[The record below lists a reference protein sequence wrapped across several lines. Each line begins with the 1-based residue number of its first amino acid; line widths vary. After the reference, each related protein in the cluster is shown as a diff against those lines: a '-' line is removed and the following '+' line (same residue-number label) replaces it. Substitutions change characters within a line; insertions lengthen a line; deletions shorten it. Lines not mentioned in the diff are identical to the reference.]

1 MVRPYSQLT
10 STHRVNSNRFL
21 DLPGFTLY
29 RFTHRCGSK
38 EGDVKAQV
46 KRGLGLVCLFVWL
59 FTLAHSATAQ
69 PAYEPFNYS
78 AGAAPGNGGTGWSGG
93 WSPGSSQVVTPGLT
107 FTGLTTS
114 GNALGPSGAFASRQ
128 LQTPVVGVAG
138 TSVILRALIKSNING
153 TPASHAT
160 IGNYPGGGSNV
171 FSMGDLPMAD
181 ADAGNWGIQTGCGNF
196 YSNVPVVANQTVY
209 LIAQIDFNVSGTN
222 DRMRLWV
229 QTSPPAVPHFTLTPD
244 IPNVLCNLNTFTGV
258 YWQTQQSQIV
268 DEIRVDTTQ
277 SSCVPPPNTTMV
289 AWYPFD
295 ESTGTASANL
305 ATGNTGKRIGSPTP
319 IAGMV
324 AKGLHFDGI
333 NDYVEAPSTI
343 VTNIGPAG
351 TPLTCSGSYSTCR
364 GDFSIDAWI
373 RVDPSASGSVL
384 TIVDKRAGSAPAI
397 YGYHL
402 AVYQQNRLALQLA
415 DGLGSGG
422 FSNYLSPFLSPTL
435 TDGQWHHVAVTVSRL
450 STTGIKWYH
459 NGAAV
464 TPFSNPTGRQ
474 GSLVNNS
481 PLRIGTRTAASP
493 LTGWFQGDIDELEI
507 FNRVLSAAEV
517 KALFNAG
524 PFGKCK

>member
-1 MVRPYSQLT
+1 MVRPHSQIT
-10 STHRVNSNRFL
+10 STHGINSNQFL

-29 RFTHRCGSK
+29 RLSRQFVCR
-38 EGDVKAQV
+38 EGNVKAQV

-59 FTLAHSATAQ
+59 CVMAHSAMAQ
-69 PAYEPFNYS
+69 PAYEPFNYP
-78 AGAAPGNGGTGWSGG
+78 AGAAPGNGGTGWSGA

-107 FTGLTTS
+107 FTGLTTA

-181 ADAGNWGIQTGCGNF
+181 ANAGNWGIQNGCGNF

-209 LIAQIDFNVSGTN
+209 LTAQIDFNVSGSN

-229 QTSPPAVPHFTLTPD
+229 QTSPPAAPTFTLTPD
-244 IPNVLCNLNTFTGV
+244 IDVLCNLNTFSGV

-268 DEIRVDTTQ
+268 DEIRVDTA
-277 SSCVPPPNTTMV
+277 SSLCVAPPNTTMV

-295 ESTGTASANL
+295 ESAGTASANL
-305 ATGNTGKRIGSPTP
+305 ATGNTGKRIGSPIP
-319 IAGMV
+319 VAGMV
-324 AKGLHFDGI
+324 ANGLHFDGI

-351 TPLTCSGSYSTCR
+351 TPQTCSGSYSTCR

-373 RVDPSASGSVL
+373 RVDPSASQSVL
-384 TIVDKRAGSAPAI
+384 VIIDKRSGSPPAI
-397 YGYHL
+397 NGYHFG
-402 AVYQQNRLALQLA
+402 VYQQNRLTLQLA

-422 FSNYLSPFLSPTL
+422 YSTYVSPFLSPSL

-450 STTGIKWYH
+450 STTGIRWYH

-474 GSLVNNS
+474 GSLLNNS

-493 LTGWFQGDIDELEI
+493 LTGWFKGDIDELEI
-507 FNRVLSAAEV
+507 FNRVLTKPEV
-517 KALFNAG
+517 QGLYNAG